1 MRSRHTSQRG
11 PLGPQ
16 RQPRG
21 RLAHLA
27 ASAALA
33 LALLAPVAA
42 CHDDPP
48 VVYPTIAPVD
58 ETKMPLGP
66 GDKLE
71 LTIFFGARESKA
83 TYTLDASG
91 QVDVQY
97 IGSVHAGGKVVNA
110 VKNEIVERLKDG
122 YINDPIVSLT
132 VVEVNSRKVSVLG
145 QVARSGTIRFTP
157 GMTIVEAIAQ
167 SGGFSPMARKNMVK
181 VTRFLDGH
189 KETYKIPVEMIGEGK
204 RPNFPVMPG
213 DEVFVPERAW

>member
-1 MRSRHTSQRG
+1 M
-11 PLGPQ
+11 LG
-16 RQPRG
+16 
-21 RLAHLA
+21 A
-27 ASAALA
+27 AALA
-33 LALLAPVAA
+33 LALVSAA
-42 CHDDPP
+42 GCRDNPP
-48 VVYPTIAPVD
+48 PVYPTVAPLD
-58 ETKMPLGP
+58 EAKMPLGP

-71 LTIFFGARESKA
+71 LTIFFGSRESKA

-97 IGSVHAGGKVVNA
+97 IGAVHAGGKIVND
-110 VKNEIVERLKDG
+110 VKAEIVERLKDG

-132 VVEVNSRKVSVLG
+132 VVEVNSRRLSVLG
-145 QVARSGTIRFTP
+145 QVSRSGTIRFTP

-181 VTRFLDGH
+181 VTRFLDGR

-213 DEVFVPERAW
+213 DEIFVPERAW

>member
-1 MRSRHTSQRG
+1 MNTASA
-11 PLGPQ
+11 
-16 RQPRG
+16 PRNYAPVSML
-21 RLAHLA
+21 RVALLLA
-27 ASAALA
+27 ALLPAAA
-33 LALLAPVAA
+33 G
-42 CHDDPP
+42 CRDNPP
-48 VVYPTIAPVD
+48 VIYPTVAPLD
-58 ETKMPLGP
+58 ETKLPLGP

-71 LTIFFGARESKA
+71 LTIFFGSRENKA

-97 IGSVHAGGKVVNA
+97 IGAVHAGGKVVND
-110 VKNEIVERLKDG
+110 VKDEIVTRLKDG

-132 VVEVNSRKVSVLG
+132 VVEVNSRKLSVLG
-145 QVARSGTIRFTP
+145 QVGHSGTIRFTP
-157 GMTIVEAIAQ
+157 GMTITEAIAQ

-181 VTRFLDGH
+181 VTRFLEGR

>member
-1 MRSRHTSQRG
+1 MNAARA
-11 PLGPQ
+11 
-16 RQPRG
+16 PRNYAPDSMVA
-21 RLAHLA
+21 RLALL
-27 ASAALA
+27 LA
-33 LALLAPVAA
+33 LAAVG
-42 CHDDPP
+42 CRDNPP
-48 VVYPTIAPVD
+48 IVYPTVAPLD
-58 ETKMPLGP
+58 ETRLTLGP

-71 LTIFFGARESKA
+71 LVIFYGARENKA

-91 QVDVQY
+91 QVDVQF
-97 IGSVHAGGKVVNA
+97 IGGVAAGGKVVND
-110 VKNEIVERLKDG
+110 VKAEIVQRLKDG

-132 VVEVNSRKVSVLG
+132 VVEVNSRKLSVFG

-181 VTRFLDGH
+181 VTRQVDGR
-189 KETYKIPVEMIGEGK
+189 KETYKIPVEMIAEGK

>member
-1 MRSRHTSQRG
+1 MNVT
-11 PLGPQ
+11 LGP
-16 RQPRG
+16 RNYAFASMRLFRG
-21 RLAHLA
+21 IRLAFVLVA
-27 ASAALA
+27 AAL
-33 LALLAPVAA
+33 PAA
-42 CHDDPP
+42 GCRDNPP
-48 VVYPTIAPVD
+48 VIYPTVAPLD
-58 ETKMPLGP
+58 ETKLTLGP

-71 LTIFFGARESKA
+71 LTIFFGSRESKA

-91 QVDVQY
+91 TMDVQY
-97 IGSVHAGGKVVNA
+97 IGAVHAGGKVVNDIRA
-110 VKNEIVERLKDG
+110 EIVERLKDG

-132 VVEVNSRKVSVLG
+132 VVEVNSRKLSVLG

-181 VTRFLDGH
+181 VTRFIDGR

>member
-1 MRSRHTSQRG
+1 MNVALPPCNYASVAMRSLRVV
-11 PLGPQ
+11 L
-16 RQPRG
+16 
-21 RLAHLA
+21 L
-27 ASAALA
+27 LA
-33 LALLAPVAA
+33 LSLPVAG
-42 CHDDPP
+42 CRDNPP
-48 VVYPTIAPVD
+48 VIYPTIAPLD

-71 LTIFFGARESKA
+71 LTIFFGSHDSKA
-83 TYTLDASG
+83 TYTLDGSG
-91 QVDVQY
+91 QIDVQY
-97 IGSVHAGGKVVNA
+97 IGPVHAGDKVVGD
-110 VKNEIVERLKDG
+110 VKAEIRERLKDG

-132 VVEVNSRKVSVLG
+132 VVEVNSRKLSVLG
-145 QVARSGTIRFTP
+145 QVGRSGTIRYTR

-181 VTRFLDGH
+181 VTRFIEGR